1 MPHIGDMLAEML
13 AQYEVEYVFGMPG
26 GQTTALHDGISRRP
40 DRIRHVLV
48 RDERSAAY
56 AADAYARLTNK
67 PGVCDV
73 TVGPG
78 ATKLV
83 DGFVEASNAS
93 IPLIGIVGELPLD
106 WLSLKPKGVA
116 SQGFD
121 QLGMFKAIAKEAWL
135 VPSVTALPE
144 LLRTAFRVA
153 TSPRPGPVALLIP
166 HDIMD
171 QPWNERSMPVHI
183 DTRYSHYPA
192 HRSVP
197 VQEEIDAAAAVIKK
211 ARRPAIVCGGGVFA
225 SEAGE
230 QVTEFADKVQGLVV
244 TSLSGKGSVPESRDY
259 NAGVLN
265 PLGEKA
271 ALDAVREAD
280 LLIWCG
286 SKASQNTSLNWTLP
300 LPEQATI
307 TIDFDPE
314 EHGRTFK
321 PTVSL
326 CGDVRETVKLLS
338 NALPQQKHPTW
349 VKKIVSHKKS
359 AESLKIKD
367 RQSDAVPISPPRVMQ
382 EVARHL
388 KDDDVVISD
397 ASFSAGWI
405 SGHIPANI
413 ARRRFLYFRGQ
424 GGLGVSTPAAIGAGL
439 VRPKST
445 IVTVAGDGGFSFAI
459 GELPTQV
466 LNGLK
471 VVNIVLNNGSLG
483 WIQMW
488 QEIFFQKVVSTRM
501 ESNMATPK
509 YAEAGAA
516 LGLEGFYV
524 DDPAKIAET
533 IAAAFAHD
541 GCSVVEI
548 RTDDQMTPLH
558 SFKRRK
564 DSKKKPALPGTV
576 YSLRD
581 WKISPKRGK

>member
-1 MPHIGDMLAEML
+1 MAHIGDMLAEML
-13 AQYEVEYVFGMPG
+13 AQYEAEYVFGMPG
-26 GQTTALHDGISRRP
+26 GQTTSLHDGISRRP
-40 DRIRHVLV
+40 DRIKHVLV

-67 PGVCDV
+67 PGICDV

-121 QLGMFKAIAKEAWL
+121 QLGLFKSIAKEAWL

-144 LLRTAFRVA
+144 LVRTAFRVA

-171 QPWNERSMPVHI
+171 QPWNEKTMPIQV
-183 DTRYSHYPA
+183 DDRYKYFPA

-197 VQEEIDAAAAVIKK
+197 MGEDIEAAVRLIKK
-211 ARRPAIVCGGGVFA
+211 AKRPAMVCGGGVFA
-225 SEAGE
+225 SQAGDV
-230 QVTEFADKVQGLVV
+230 VTELADKIQGLVV
-244 TSLSGKGSVPESRDY
+244 TSLSGKGAVPESKAY

-265 PLGEKA
+265 PLGELA
-271 ALDAVREAD
+271 AIDAIKEAD

-286 SKASQNTSLNWTLP
+286 SKASQNTALNWTLP

-314 EHGRTFK
+314 EHGRTFR
-321 PTVSL
+321 PTVAL
-326 CGDVRETVKLLS
+326 CGDVRETARLLS
-338 NALPQQKHPTW
+338 DALPQQKHPTW
-349 VKKIVSHKKS
+349 VKKIGTHKKA
-359 AESLKIKD
+359 AEKTKIEE
-367 RQSDAVPISPPRVMQ
+367 RNSDSVPISPPRVMA
-382 EVARHL
+382 EIAKHL

-413 ARRRFLYFRGQ
+413 AKRRFLYFRGQ

-439 VRPKST
+439 VRPGST
-445 IVTVAGDGGFSFAI
+445 VVTVAGDGGFSFSI

-488 QEIFFQKVVSTRM
+488 QEIFFRNVVSTKM
-501 ESNMATPK
+501 ESNMAVPK

-524 DDPAKIAET
+524 DDPEKIAET

-548 RTDDQMTPLH
+548 RTDNQVTPLH
-558 SFKRRK
+558 SFKRRV
-564 DSKKKPALPGTV
+564 DSKKKTALPGTV
-576 YSLRD
+576 YKLRD
-581 WKISPKRGK
+581 WKVSPKL